1 MRHAAKIA
9 LAVLWLS
16 PMGASA
22 QPVPASASAPAT
34 ALPPIVPQT
43 GSERDFPALTLTEG
57 KPIEQRTPEKRDNR
71 ALFPEQ
77 TRAPYRATDPFK
89 VTVITDKLHKPW
101 SLAFLPGGKYLVTE
115 KEQPGAMRIVA
126 ADGAV
131 SAPLAGLEGLAP
143 PATFGLLGVTLD
155 PNFARNRRVFFAF
168 FERLPG
174 GYSNTN
180 IAHAVLDEAGLKL
193 TEVTV
198 IFRGLP
204 AFPIKNFSSKQGG
217 RIVFAKDG
225 SLYSILGDRDAGK
238 PWLVAQQLDNHLG
251 KAIHITQDGKPARDN
266 PFLKTPGA
274 LPEIYALGLRSPQGL
289 AMDAK
294 GSLWETEHGPRGG
307 DELNNIAKGRNYG
320 WPIIAH
326 GIDYP
331 GVPIGDGSTAKPGL
345 EQPVYYWDPVIAPSS
360 VTFYK
365 GDLFPQWKNSVLV
378 GALRGTMLDRLEMR
392 GGKVVAEEPLLF
404 NLKARIRDVR
414 VAPDGAVYVLT
425 ESDRLLRLTP
435 Q

>member
-1 MRHAAKIA
+1 MRHTAKIA
-9 LAVLWLS
+9 LAVLLLF
-16 PMGASA
+16 PMIAGA
-22 QPVPASASAPAT
+22 QPMT
-34 ALPPIVPQT
+34 PQT
-43 GSERDFPALTLTEG
+43 GSERDFPNLRLIEG
-57 KPIEQRTPEKRDNR
+57 QPIEPRPPEKRDDKP
-71 ALFPEQ
+71 LFPEQ
-77 TRAPYRATDPFK
+77 TRAPYHATHPVK
-89 VTVITDKLHKPW
+89 VTVVTDKLHKPW
-101 SLAFLPGGKYLVTE
+101 GLTFLPGGKFLVTE
-115 KEQPGAMRIVA
+115 KEQPGTMRIVG
-126 ADGAV
+126 ADGEV
-131 SAPLAGLEGLAP
+131 SPSAPLAGLEGLAP
-143 PATFGLLGVTLD
+143 PATFGLLGVELD
-155 PNFARNRRVFFAF
+155 PNFARNKRVFFAF
-168 FERLPG
+168 FERLPD

-193 TEVTV
+193 TDVTV

-225 SLYSILGDRDAGK
+225 SLFSILGDRDAGK

-251 KAIHITQDGKPARDN
+251 KVIHITQDGRPARDN

-294 GSLWETEHGPRGG
+294 GGLWETEHGPRGG

-320 WPIIAH
+320 WPVIAH

-365 GDLFPQWKNSVLV
+365 GDLFPQWKNSALV

-392 GGKVVAEEPLLF
+392 GGKVVAEEPLLIE
-404 NLKARIRDVR
+404 LKARIRDVR
-414 VAPDGAVYVLT
+414 VGPDGAVYVLT
-425 ESDRLLRLTP
+425 ESDRLLKLTP